1 MPTLSIETSIVSYL
15 QSRPSGQVVAAARQL
30 LTHTW
35 WTTERHQYELVTSQY
50 VLDEAA
56 DGDAAVARRRLD
68 SLNGIPILP
77 LHQPILEIAEEIL
90 RRAILPRSA
99 SVDALHLAMVAH
111 HQVEYL
117 LTWNCTHIAN
127 ARILPK
133 VFDVLDRA
141 GLTRPIICTPEELL
155 TDDTETV

>member
-1 MPTLSIETSIVSYL
+1 MPTLYVETSIVSYL

-35 WTTERHQYELVTSQY
+35 WANESHQYELVTSQY

-77 LHQPILEIAEEIL
+77 LHQAILEIAEEIL

-111 HQVEYL
+111 HQIDYL